1 VLTRLEIDGKA
12 CAVEGWVGVM
22 PRMAI
27 GGARVSV
34 HVVRTQTLTRLRESY
49 HPIHLPSPLTRFH
62 RKYRC
67 RSFLHTF
74 QHAAELSG
82 TGI

>member
-1 VLTRLEIDGKA
+1 MLMRLEIDGKA

-34 HVVRTQTLTRLRESY
+34 HAL
-49 HPIHLPSPLTRFH
+49 
-62 RKYRC
+62 
-67 RSFLHTF
+67 
-74 QHAAELSG
+74 
-82 TGI
+82 